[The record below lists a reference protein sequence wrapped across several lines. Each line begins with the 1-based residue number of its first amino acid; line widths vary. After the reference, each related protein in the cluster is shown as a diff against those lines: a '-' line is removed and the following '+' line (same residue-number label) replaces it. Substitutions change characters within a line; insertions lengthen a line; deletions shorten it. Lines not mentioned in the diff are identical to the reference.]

1 MATVTLR
8 VKRVRRHRGGR
19 ALRSLVAEKV
29 AARRLARRAAN
40 GEVRRL
46 ADLDWEDFSF
56 DDNPRFTERDVI

>member
-1 MATVTLR
+1 MAIVTLR
-8 VKRVRRHRGGR
+8 VKRARRYCCNR
-19 ALRSLVAEKV
+19 ARRALVAEKV

-46 ADLDWEDFSF
+46 SGLDWEVFSF